1 MTETEKHSPLTDI
14 LYIISFFFL
23 IILMGYTGAKVWNF
37 LHQEDIPKTETIEY
51 AAHDDDISVFVTFDY
66 QTSPIRQ
73 RSSMYTI
80 LEDKNYDTEALDK
93 TVSYYINS
101 IDLTSDA
108 AETELKALLAKN
120 LTALP
125 VTVSNIDIRTTADMF
140 RKE

>member
-14 LYIISFFFL
+14 LYIISLFFL

-37 LHQEDIPKTETIEY
+37 LYQEDIHKTETIEY
-51 AAHDDDISVFVTFDY
+51 AAHNDDISVFVTFDY
-66 QTSPIRQ
+66 QTSPIHQ
-73 RSSMYTI
+73 HSSMYAI
-80 LEDKNYDTEALDK
+80 MENKNYDTEALDE

-108 AETELKALLAKN
+108 AETELKTLLAKN

-125 VTVSNIDIRTTADMF
+125 VTVSDIDIRTTADMF